1 MITEPSFFQSRT
13 PVLHDVRDITVVQ
26 TARNGLVAL
35 ISYEHQ
41 VLYVALLSN
50 IHMIEYNR
58 HLLNFGN

>member
-1 MITEPSFFQSRT
+1 MITELSFFQSRT

-41 VLYVALLSN
+41 VLYVAL
-50 IHMIEYNR
+50 YQT
-58 HLLNFGN
+58 FT